1 MKYFI
6 GVDGGGT
13 GTRIRVWDQN
23 LSQIAE
29 ARGPSSALAQ
39 GISEAWRAIMTT
51 LSKAFSDASLSVPSV
66 KDCSI
71 GMGLSG
77 ANNLYWKNEFLLM
90 NPGFKKIVVESD
102 GLTTLLGAH
111 QGAPGVIIALG
122 TGSVGMSK
130 NANGEIHSVSGWG
143 YPSGD
148 EASGSWLGIQV
159 LRYTEKVMD
168 GRRPS
173 SPLSVA
179 VKNICGSSP
188 DNLLDWLGRAHS
200 KEYATLAPLIFEH
213 LHHDA
218 FAKELVNLALADIEE
233 MLVALD
239 PQKTLPFSLCG
250 SLGHRFVAELPN
262 HLKSRHSV
270 AKGDSAD
277 GALTLIKGEEA

>member
-23 LSQIAE
+23 LTRIAE
-29 ARGPSSALAQ
+29 AHGPSSALAQ

-51 LSKAFSDASLSVPSV
+51 LSKAFSDAGLSVPSV
-66 KDCSI
+66 KECAI
-71 GMGLSG
+71 GMGLAG

-90 NPGFKKIVVESD
+90 NPGFKKIIVESD

-111 QGAPGVIIALG
+111 QGQAGVIIALG

-130 NANGEIHSVSGWG
+130 NDKGEIHSVSGWG

-148 EASGSWLGIQV
+148 EASGSWLGIQA

-168 GRRPS
+168 GRRSS
-173 SPLSVA
+173 SPLSLA
-179 VKNICGSSP
+179 VKKICGSTP

-239 PQKTLPFSLCG
+239 SQKSLPFSLCG
-250 SLGHRFVAELPN
+250 SLGLRFVSELPS
-262 HLKSRHSV
+262 HLVSRHRPPQ
-270 AKGDSAD
+270 GDSAD
-277 GALTLIKGEEA
+277 GALKLLTGDEN

>member
-23 LSQIAE
+23 HSQIAE

-51 LSKAFSDASLSVPSV
+51 LSKAFSDSSLSVPSV
-66 KDCSI
+66 KDCFI

-130 NANGEIHSVSGWG
+130 NAKGEIHSVSGWG

-148 EASGSWLGIQV
+148 EASGSWLGIQA

-168 GRRPS
+168 GRRTS
-173 SPLSVA
+173 SPLSIA
-179 VKNICGSSP
+179 VKNICGSTP

-200 KEYATLAPLIFEH
+200 KEYATLAPLVFEH
-213 LHHDA
+213 LHHDN
-218 FAKELVNLALADIEE
+218 FAKELVTLALSDIEE
-233 MLVALD
+233 MLIALD
-239 PQKTLPFSLCG
+239 PSKSLPFSLYG
-250 SLGHRFVAELPN
+250 NLGHRFVSELPT
-262 HLKSRHSV
+262 HLKNRHSEP
-270 AKGDSAD
+270 KGDSAD
-277 GALTLIKGEEA
+277 GALTLITGDEV